1 MEILTHLGFEE
12 YINLILDN
20 AGKVN
25 IKRQS
30 KKPLVP
36 LPSFTRTTILHM
48 AGTYGFF
55 SHSHGGL
62 LSESHLGV
70 LIRTSTLWKG
80 ATMDFAGIVLNMSW
94 KKEADLLNDITTSN
108 QILYNTQ
115 SQQEGQHSAYVYH
128 MPEFMYKE

>member
-30 KKPLVP
+30 KKPLGLQSLILTVP

-62 LSESHLGV
+62 LSGCNNGFCWDCSKHELE
-70 LIRTSTLWKG
+70 KG
-80 ATMDFAGIVLNMSW
+80 SRP
-94 KKEADLLNDITTSN
+94 S
-108 QILYNTQ
+108 
-115 SQQEGQHSAYVYH
+115 
-128 MPEFMYKE
+128 